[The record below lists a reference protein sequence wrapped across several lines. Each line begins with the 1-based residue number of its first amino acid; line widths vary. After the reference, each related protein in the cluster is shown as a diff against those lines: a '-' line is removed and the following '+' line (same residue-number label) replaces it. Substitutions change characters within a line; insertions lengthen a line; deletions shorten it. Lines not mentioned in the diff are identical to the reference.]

1 MTTGQVE
8 SEDYHEEVVPALNC
22 CWAAVLFTQSPVLQ
36 ENSGDVSKVNPQIV
50 SVVYSSSCKKK
61 HDEVYNGLKLRTGKV
76 DQIVNEKVTAFLFSS
91 PIVNFIYCFYRNV
104 YC

>member
-1 MTTGQVE
+1 MTTVQVE

-50 SVVYSSSCKKK
+50 SVV
-61 HDEVYNGLKLRTGKV
+61 
-76 DQIVNEKVTAFLFSS
+76 
-91 PIVNFIYCFYRNV
+91 
-104 YC
+104 